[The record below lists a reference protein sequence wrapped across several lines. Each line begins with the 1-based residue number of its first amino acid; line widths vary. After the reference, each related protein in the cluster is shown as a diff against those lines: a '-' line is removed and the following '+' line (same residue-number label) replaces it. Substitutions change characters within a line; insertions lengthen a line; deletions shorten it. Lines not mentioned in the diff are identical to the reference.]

1 MDIITEAREYLECH
15 PLLSDGTYFAEHNNL
30 IKALLTKLEEKE
42 REAAAL
48 EDALKK
54 ANLCCC
60 DNEEKNKELKAEVKE
75 RWQTDTIKNKQI
87 NKLLAENERLM
98 GVVEA
103 SKDLF
108 DVRTSAIVSVDDLCA
123 RQKIYQEALASLHKE
138 KEE

>member
-42 REAAAL
+42 REL
-48 EDALKK
+48 
-54 ANLCCC
+54 
-60 DNEEKNKELKAEVKE
+60 KE

-98 GVVEA
+98 GVAEEA
-103 SKDLF
+103 SKL
-108 DVRTSAIVSVDDLCA
+108 VNARVVTSTKNL
-123 RQKIYQEALASLHKE
+123 REALASLQKE
-138 KEE
+138 KGDV